1 MKITFVGR
9 QMSVRDSLKS
19 MVEKKLAKF
28 DRFFHEDAEAT
39 VKFGYVRD
47 LDRLEITISADGT
60 LYRSEKEAST
70 FEIALDECMDAI
82 ERQMRKN
89 KTRLERRLREG
100 AFAPIEAEPAEAAE
114 PIAEDGEFVIR
125 TKEFT
130 IKPMTPEEAILQ
142 MNLLGHSF
150 FMFRDCASEEIF
162 VVYKRKDGAYGMIV
176 PV

>member
-9 QMSVRDSLKS
+9 QMSVRDSLKA

-28 DRFFHEDAEAT
+28 DRFFREDAEAT

-60 LYRSEKEAST
+60 LYRCEKEAST

-100 AFAPIEAEPAEAAE
+100 AFAPVEAAPPE
-114 PIAEDGEFVIR
+114 PIEEEGDFVIR

-142 MNLLGHSF
+142 MNLLGHGF
-150 FMFRDCASEEIF
+150 FMFRDAATEEIC

-176 PV
+176 PA

>member
-28 DRFFHEDAEAT
+28 DRFFREDAEAT

-60 LYRSEKEAST
+60 LYRCEKEAST

-100 AFAPIEAEPAEAAE
+100 AFAPAVSAPAEEME
-114 PIAEDGEFVIR
+114 PVEEEGDFVIR

-150 FMFRDCASEEIF
+150 FMFRDAETEEILL
-162 VVYKRKDGAYGMIV
+162 VYKRKDGAYGMIV